1 MTKSIT
7 MKLSKLEKVIGM
19 YMYFDWICEKGSYTC
34 KHLIFQL

>member
-19 YMYFDWICEKGSYTC
+19 YV
-34 KHLIFQL
+34 HLTGFVKRGLIHVSI